1 MKRGFVGEGV
11 CLWAIGICL
20 AKMQKRKKK
29 KPREVNL
36 PFNAMF
42 LLKALPIK

>member
-1 MKRGFVGEGV
+1 MKVSLGNRNLFSKDAEEE
-11 CLWAIGICL
+11 
-20 AKMQKRKKK
+20 KK